1 VNTYIKTCKDL
12 QADARICGMSF
23 SAAIAGAS
31 GYVGGELL
39 RTLLAHPD
47 VTIKTLTAASSAGSR
62 LGEHHPHLMPLADRV
77 LEPTDAEHLADHDV
91 VFLALPHGTS
101 AAVADLIG
109 DETLVID
116 CGADFRLQSSDDW
129 ETFYGGEH
137 AGHWPYGLPELP
149 GQRDAL
155 TGTKRI
161 AVPGCFPTVS
171 TLTVMPALLEGLVSP
186 DLTIVAPTG
195 TSGAGKKLANKFL
208 ASEVMGQASAY
219 GVGGVHRHTP
229 EIEQNLQIATNVR
242 PHVSFTP
249 ILAPMSR
256 GILATVVAPL
266 HEGVT
271 EEQVRD
277 VYTSTYTDEPFIHV
291 LPEGVWP
298 ETKAVLGANT
308 VLVQATADI
317 RARKLVAIGAM
328 DNLAKGTAGGAVQS
342 MNLALGLDETTGLT
356 TVGVAP

>member
-1 VNTYIKTCKDL
+1 MAEESITV
-12 QADARICGMSF
+12 AVV
-23 SAAIAGAS
+23 GAS

-39 RTLLAHPD
+39 RTLLAHPR
-47 VTIKTLTAASSAGSR
+47 VAIGALTAATSAGSTV
-62 LGEHHPHLMPLADRV
+62 GEHHPHLMPLADRV
-77 LEPTDAEHLADHDV
+77 LLPTAPENLVGHDV
-91 VFLALPHGTS
+91 VFLALPHGES
-101 AAVADLIG
+101 AAVAEQLGED
-109 DETLVID
+109 TLVID

-129 ETFYGGEH
+129 ETFYGGDH

-149 GQRDAL
+149 GQREAL
-155 TGTKRI
+155 AGTKRI

-171 TLTVMPALLEGLVSP
+171 TLTALPALASGLIQP

-195 TSGAGKKLANKFL
+195 TSGAGKKLAVKFL
-208 ASEVMGQASAY
+208 GSEVMGQASAY

-229 EIEQNLQIATNVR
+229 EIEQNLQLATGVR

-266 HEGVT
+266 HEGVGEDDVRAAY
-271 EEQVRD
+271 EEA
-277 VYTSTYTDEPFIHV
+277 YADEPFIQL
-291 LPEGVWP
+291 LPAGSWP
-298 ETKAVLGANT
+298 ETKSVLGANT
-308 VLVQATADI
+308 VQLQATVDG
-317 RARKLVAIGAM
+317 RANKLVAIGAM

-342 MNLALGLDETTGLT
+342 MNIALGLPETTGLT

>member
-1 VNTYIKTCKDL
+1 MAESISV
-12 QADARICGMSF
+12 AVV
-23 SAAIAGAS
+23 GAS

-39 RTLLAHPD
+39 RTLLAHPQ
-47 VTIKTLTAASSAGSR
+47 VSIGALTAATSAGSL

-77 LEPTDAEHLADHDV
+77 VQPTDPTALTGHDV
-91 VFLALPHGTS
+91 VFLALPHGES
-101 AAVADLIG
+101 AAVADQLG
-109 DETLVID
+109 EDTLVID
-116 CGADFRLQSSDDW
+116 CGADFRLQSADDW

-149 GQRDAL
+149 GQRAKL
-155 TGTKRI
+155 AGSKRI

-171 TLTVMPALLEGLVSP
+171 TLTVFPALAAGLIAP

-195 TSGAGKKLANKFL
+195 TSGAGKKLATKFL
-208 ASEVMGQASAY
+208 GSEVMGQASAY

-229 EIEQNLQIATNVR
+229 EIEQNLQIATSVR

-266 HEGVT
+266 HPGFTEGD
-271 EEQVRD
+271 VRAA
-277 VYTSTYTDEPFIHV
+277 YETTYADEPFIRF
-291 LPEGVWP
+291 LPAGTWP
-298 ETKAVLGANT
+298 ETKSVLGANA
-308 VLVQATADI
+308 VHVQATVDT
-317 RARKLVAIGAM
+317 RANKLVAIGAM

-342 MNLALGLDETTGLT
+342 MNIALGLPETTGLT

>member
-1 VNTYIKTCKDL
+1 MAESISV
-12 QADARICGMSF
+12 AVV
-23 SAAIAGAS
+23 GAS

-39 RTLLAHPD
+39 RTLLAHPH
-47 VTIKTLTAASSAGSR
+47 VTIGVLAAASSAGTA
-62 LGEHHPHLMPLADRV
+62 LGEHHPHLMPLADRLV
-77 LEPTDAEHLADHDV
+77 QPTEPAELKSHDV
-91 VFLALPHGTS
+91 VFLALPHGES
-101 AAVADLIG
+101 AAVAERLG
-109 DETLVID
+109 DDILVID
-116 CGADFRLQSSDDW
+116 CGADFRLQSADDW
-129 ETFYGGEH
+129 ETFYGGDH

-155 TGTKRI
+155 AGTKRI

-171 TLTVMPALLEGLVSP
+171 TLTALPALVHGLIQP

-195 TSGAGKKLANKFL
+195 TSGAGKKLAVTFL
-208 ASEVMGQASAY
+208 GSEVMGQASAY

-229 EIEQNLQIATNVR
+229 EIEQNLQLATGVR

-266 HEGVT
+266 HEGVS
-271 EEQVRD
+271 EADVRD
-277 VYTSTYTDEPFIHV
+277 AYTSAYADEPFVHV
-291 LPEGVWP
+291 LPTGVWP
-298 ETKAVLGANT
+298 QTKSVLGANT
-308 VLVQATADI
+308 VHLQATIDS
-317 RARKLVAIGAM
+317 RANKLVAIGAM

-342 MNLALGLDETTGLT
+342 MNIALGLSETTGLT

>member
-1 VNTYIKTCKDL
+1 MCDMVVSV
-12 QADARICGMSF
+12 AVV
-23 SAAIAGAS
+23 GAS

-47 VTIKTLTAASSAGSR
+47 VTIGALTAAGSAGST
-62 LGEHHPHLMPLADRV
+62 LGEHHPHLTPLADRV
-77 LEPTDAEHLADHDV
+77 LLPTEPEHIGGHDV
-91 VFLALPHGTS
+91 VFLALPHGAS
-101 AAVADLIG
+101 AAVAQQLG

-116 CGADFRLQSSDDW
+116 CGADFRLQSTEDW
-129 ETFYGGEH
+129 TTFYGGEH

-149 GQRDAL
+149 GQRAVL
-155 TGTKRI
+155 AGTRRI

-171 TLTVMPALLEGLVSP
+171 TLTTLPALAAGLIAP

-195 TSGAGKKLANKFL
+195 TSGAGKKLATSFL
-208 ASEVMGQASAY
+208 ASQVLGQASAY

-229 EIEQNLQIATNVR
+229 EIEQNLQIATGVR
-242 PHVSFTP
+242 PKVSFTP

-271 EEQVRD
+271 EDDVRAA
-277 VYTSTYTDEPFIHV
+277 YTQAYADEPFLQV
-291 LPEGVWP
+291 LPAGRWP
-298 ETKAVLGANT
+298 ETKSVLGAN
-308 VLVQATADI
+308 VVQIQATADL
-317 RARKLVAIGAM
+317 RAHKLVAIGAM

-342 MNLALGLDETTGLT
+342 MNLALGLPEASGLT

>member
-1 VNTYIKTCKDL
+1 MAESISV
-12 QADARICGMSF
+12 AVV
-23 SAAIAGAS
+23 GAS

-39 RTLLAHPD
+39 RTLLAHPQ
-47 VTIKTLTAASSAGSR
+47 VSIGALTAAASAGSV
-62 LGEHHPHLMPLADRV
+62 LGSHHPHLMPLADRV
-77 LEPTDAEHLADHDV
+77 VQATEPAELRGHDV
-91 VFLALPHGTS
+91 VFLALPHGES
-101 AAVADLIG
+101 AAVAQQLGED
-109 DETLVID
+109 TLVID
-116 CGADFRLQSSDDW
+116 CGADFRLQSADDW

-149 GQRDAL
+149 GQRAKL
-155 TGTKRI
+155 AGAKRI

-171 TLTVMPALLEGLVSP
+171 TLTIFPALAAGLIAP

-195 TSGAGKKLANKFL
+195 TSGAGKKLATKFL

-229 EIEQNLQIATNVR
+229 EIEQNLQIATSVR

-266 HEGVT
+266 HPGCTEGD
-271 EEQVRD
+271 VRAA
-277 VYTSTYTDEPFIHV
+277 YEAAYAEEPFIRF
-291 LPEGVWP
+291 LPAGTWP
-298 ETKAVLGANT
+298 ETKSVLGANA
-308 VLVQATADI
+308 VHVQATVDT
-317 RARKLVAIGAM
+317 RANKLVAIGAM

-342 MNLALGLDETTGLT
+342 MNIALGLPEATGLT